1 MNKVFAAGV
10 LLSIA
15 ALASPAYA
23 QGDGNGGLSGNH
35 YNLKILGKDNCSGD
49 DLVGSNRHTIQ
60 VLLKLSDA
68 TPTDPTP
75 GTALDKRNKIFL
87 QPGDDFQVLDGN
99 ACDGDGAWFQ
109 LPPNP
114 FSCPET
120 DPECLDSDPTFQEY
134 QVWARARSGGGS
146 ATITTCRQDKVTLEF
161 QCSTENTLDVLTR
174 TKGKNTNNFSNV
186 TKQLTTVCLDTDGD
200 GACNLRSGIFEEEAF
215 SYFWDY
221 DNNGLRLAQ
230 LRFYPIPD

>member
-23 QGDGNGGLSGNH
+23 QGDGNGGLSGSH
-35 YNLKILGKDNCSGD
+35 YNLNILGKDNCAGD
-49 DLVGSNRHTIQ
+49 DLEGSNRHTIQ
-60 VLLKLSDA
+60 VLLNFKDG
-68 TPTDPTP
+68 TPTDPTSDP
-75 GTALDKRNKIFL
+75 VLDKRNKIFL
-87 QPGDDFQVLDGN
+87 QEGDFQVIDGN
-99 ACDGDGAWFQ
+99 ACDNDGALFQ
-109 LPPNP
+109 LPANP
-114 FSCPET
+114 FTCPTT
-120 DPECLDSDPTFQEY
+120 DPECLNTDPTFQEY

-146 ATITTCRQDKVTLEF
+146 ATITSCRLDKATNEY

-186 TKQLTTVCLDTDGD
+186 TKELTTLCLDTDAD
-200 GACNLRSGIFEEEAF
+200 GACDLRSGIFSEEAF
-215 SYFWDY
+215 TYYWDY
-221 DNNGLRLAQ
+221 DNSGLRLAQ